1 MSLLSTQFFL
11 SSHKFVPAA
20 GPLKTHLLMQSAKVL
35 LPECV
40 VASAHPDA
48 WVLSEWLVNPGSK
61 VRLQESLAILRCSVD
76 DSLVH
81 VAAPRPGTLQ
91 NLRVQPGQ
99 PLHPLTHDPIAS
111 VEYCPHPVA
120 FKGIC
125 AICGDD
131 TDSLLISDS
140 HHDRLTVAY
149 NFRAL
154 SVSHAEAHVTATVLA
169 KTLLNARKLSLV
181 LDLDHTLVHATDD
194 PRAGATLLSSPPGA
208 NLSSIGTIKLPSMR
222 SAMHIK
228 LRPYL
233 AQFLERASS
242 KFQLHIYTMGS
253 RQYADKVAELI
264 DPNKTFF
271 HGRITS
277 RDDFSEGLF
286 NQKSIRRLFPCDD
299 SMALIVD
306 DREDVWTSAK
316 RLDYMPNLVRAAP
329 YVFWNGLHEFYL
341 RNPCVLQP
349 VQNEPRVKQGAS
361 ELKSC
366 VSVGKGGGQAFAT
379 KNGFSNT
386 RHGPKHIAPA
396 ALSRRGPRRKR
407 RIRWHDKQLSTDQDE
422 GSEPP
427 RKRASNGIRAYLTKN
442 EHTNVPSSQSR
453 KIVSEIIDTCI
464 NSAIDGYE
472 CDPAAMDTG
481 YSQPVSDPGQQS
493 SEGLSTK
500 SSKTSHTDGTAYSPE
515 SDAKVCNGK
524 TEYGGKLVE
533 SSGDANGRLGDK
545 SSVKSLPSNFKAI
558 VASWWLAESAS
569 ESSPHLLRL
578 IQILEECHQRF
589 FELNDSNGRSSKS
602 VGKNLGKAAFDGISV
617 GPRADV
623 KTVLASMRME
633 VLKGCSISFTGVI
646 PTGLNGMTSPMWS
659 LATRL
664 GAVCLTE
671 FLPGRTTHLLVTE
684 TESGRTR
691 KFQEASRSGSV
702 YVVTTEWLED
712 CAINF
717 KRRPEYGYQ
726 LVWARKT
733 HRQSESAEEYKQRIE
748 TCFRNEAEL
757 RRQMPFAHS
766 EIPRKAKRRR
776 IDNSRKT
783 DFQTS
788 KGTPG
793 KNAITKTPTLDDGGE
808 DVHVLEG
815 EELDLAIESFFDDD

>member
-1 MSLLSTQFFL
+1 
-11 SSHKFVPAA
+11 
-20 GPLKTHLLMQSAKVL
+20 MQSAKVL

-48 WVLSEWLVNPGSK
+48 WVLSEWLVNPGTK
-61 VRLQESLAILRCSVD
+61 VSLQESLAILRCSAD
-76 DSLVH
+76 DSIIH

-91 NLRVQPGQ
+91 NLQVQPGQ

-111 VEYCPHPVA
+111 IEYCPHPVA

-194 PRAGATLLSSPPGA
+194 PRAAATLLSSPPGA
-208 NLSSIGTIKLPSMR
+208 NLSSIGTVKLPSMR

-349 VQNEPRVKQGAS
+349 VQNERRLMQGS
-361 ELKSC
+361 FELKSC
-366 VSVGKGGGQAFAT
+366 VSVKKGDGQARAT
-379 KNGFSNT
+379 KNGFSST
-386 RHGPKHIAPA
+386 RHGPKHNGPA
-396 ALSRRGPRRKR
+396 LAYRRGPRRKR
-407 RIRWHDKQLSTDQDE
+407 RVRWNDKQLSTDQDE

-427 RKRASNGIRAYLTKN
+427 RKRALNGLRAYFTEN
-442 EHTNVPSSQSR
+442 EQANVPCPQSQ
-453 KIVSEIIDTCI
+453 KIVSEIIDICI
-464 NSAIDGYE
+464 NSATDVYE
-472 CDPAAMDTG
+472 SGPAVTDTG
-481 YSQPVSDPGQQS
+481 CSRAVSDPDEQS
-493 SEGLSTK
+493 SKGLSGK
-500 SSKTSHTDGTAYSPE
+500 SPKTSRTDGTVYRPE
-515 SDAKVCNGK
+515 SGAKVPNGK
-524 TEYGGKLVE
+524 TEHRGKPVE
-533 SSGDANGRLGDK
+533 NSGDTNGRLGDG
-545 SSVKSLPSNFKAI
+545 SPVKSLPSNFKAI
-558 VASWWLAESAS
+558 VASWWLAESTS
-569 ESSPHLLRL
+569 ESSTHLLRL
-578 IQILEECHQRF
+578 IQILEECHKRF
-589 FELNDSNGRSSKS
+589 FDLNDSDGRSSKS
-602 VGKNLGKAAFDGISV
+602 VGKNSGKALSDDISV

-623 KTVLASMRME
+623 KTVLATMRME

-664 GAVCLTE
+664 GAECLTE
-671 FLPGRTTHLLVTE
+671 FLPGRTTHLLVME

-691 KFQEASRSGSV
+691 KYQEASRSGSV
-702 YVVTTEWLED
+702 YVVTIDWLED

-726 LVWARKT
+726 LVWARNT
-733 HRQSESAEEYKQRIE
+733 HHQSDSAEEYKQRIE
-748 TCFRNEAEL
+748 TCFRNEATL
-757 RRQMPFAHS
+757 RRQIPFAHG

-776 IDNSRKT
+776 IENSRKT

-788 KGTPG
+788 KEIPG
-793 KNAITKTPTLDDGGE
+793 RNAITKTPDPEEGGGE

-815 EELDLAIESFFDDD
+815 EELDMAIESFFDDD